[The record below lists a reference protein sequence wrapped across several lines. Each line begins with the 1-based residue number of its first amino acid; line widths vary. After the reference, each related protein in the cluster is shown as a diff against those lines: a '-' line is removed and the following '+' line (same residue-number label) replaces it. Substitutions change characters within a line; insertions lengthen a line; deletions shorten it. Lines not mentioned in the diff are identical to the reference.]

1 MCWRF
6 FTMFLLE
13 GYSATFFC
21 AASGT
26 LVKRTAFARI
36 AFSKS
41 YPTLQNAEH
50 YNITA
55 ISMT

>member
-1 MCWRF
+1 
-6 FTMFLLE
+6 MFLLE

-21 AASGT
+21 AACGT
-26 LVKRTAFARI
+26 LAKRTPFAEI

>member
-1 MCWRF
+1 
-6 FTMFLLE
+6 MFLLE